1 MKLYYNLT
9 KRIYFT
15 IFVSVSLIALGATAS
30 SMTALDRY
38 EAIVEKVNVLDAG
51 YVSITADTEG
61 FIVREHQGIIGIFK
75 SDGNLEYTVDVYVKA
90 LPASDRMLLS
100 EGIFAKDKAELLDIL
115 EDYDG

>member
-15 IFVSVSLIALGATAS
+15 IFVSVALIALGATAS

-38 EAIVEKVNVLDAG
+38 EAIVEKLNVLDAG
-51 YVSITADTEG
+51 YVSIAADTEG
-61 FIVREHQGIIGIFK
+61 FIVREHQGI
-75 SDGNLEYTVDVYVKA
+75 LEYTVDVYVKA
-90 LPASDRMLLS
+90 LPASDRMLRS